1 MCVYKLTYTHS
12 NLTLTIPRAHMKEKF
27 LADLRKARDVFSGE
41 ELKKQL
47 HNLRRRL
54 DDPNILSIDVVLNM
68 LISLREIQ
76 VRQTGGGWISGW
88 MDRQRCR

>member
-1 MCVYKLTYTHS
+1 
-12 NLTLTIPRAHMKEKF
+12 MKEKF
-27 LADLRKARDVFSGE
+27 LADLRKARDVYSGD

-54 DDPNILSIDVVLNM
+54 DDPNILSIDVILNM

-76 VRQTGGGWISGW
+76 V
-88 MDRQRCR
+88 